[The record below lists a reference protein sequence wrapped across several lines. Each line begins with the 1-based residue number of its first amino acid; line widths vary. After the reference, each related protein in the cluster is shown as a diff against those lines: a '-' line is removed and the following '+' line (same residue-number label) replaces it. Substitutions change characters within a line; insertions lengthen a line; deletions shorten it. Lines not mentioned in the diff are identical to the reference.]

1 MSNKNPV
8 LSVGL
13 TVYNG
18 DRFLEAA
25 LNAILTQ
32 TFKDFELVICD
43 NASTDAT
50 EKICRDRAAKDSRIK
65 YYRNEKNLGLAEN
78 FNRVFSLCR
87 GKYFKWAAYDDLI
100 APNFLAKCVAILERD
115 PSVVLC
121 HSQTKIIDDR
131 SVVLQ
136 DYKIKLNT
144 SSAKPQERFDALL
157 NYHISV
163 QCFGV
168 VRVSALK
175 KTRLMGKYSY
185 ADEILL
191 LRLALLGR
199 FYEIS
204 EPLFFYRK
212 HPQQSLSL
220 FVPDPLIFANDNS
233 QELIELL
240 PDHHAYSLWFDPQ
253 KANKIYFPHWRI
265 MGECLRS
272 VWEARL
278 SWESKLACY
287 RSLLKHWRGAELLLL
302 KDLLVAI
309 EQSKKLSANWFIAI
323 GGYRKKYPQI
333 ARKLIAETIAIASAK
348 LKPKI

>member
-1 MSNKNPV
+1 MREKVMSKKNPL

-25 LNAILTQ
+25 LDAILTQ
-32 TFKDFELVICD
+32 TFEDFELVICD

-65 YYRNEKNLGLAEN
+65 YHRNEKNLGLAEN
-78 FNRVFSLCR
+78 FNRVFALCK

-100 APNFLAKCVAILERD
+100 APDFLAKCVEILERD

-121 HSQTKIIDDR
+121 HSQTKIINDR
-131 SVVLQ
+131 GDILQ
-136 DYKIKLNT
+136 DYKIKLDT
-144 SSAKPQERFDALL
+144 SSAKPQERFQALL

-185 ADEILL
+185 ADEIIL
-191 LRLALLGR
+191 LRLALIGR
-199 FYEIS
+199 FYEIP
-204 EPLFFYRK
+204 EFLFFYRQ

-220 FVPDPLIFANDNS
+220 FVPDPLIFANGNS

-240 PDHHAYSLWFDPQ
+240 PDHHAYTLWFDPQ
-253 KANKIYFPHWRI
+253 KADKIFFPHWRI
-265 MGECLRS
+265 MSECLRT

-278 SWESKLACY
+278 SLIEKIACY
-287 RSLLKHWRGAELLLL
+287 RSLLKNWRGAELLLV
-302 KDLLVAI
+302 KDLLVARGQL
-309 EQSKKLSANWFIAI
+309 EQLGAEWLTAI
-323 GGYRKKYPQI
+323 GGYIRTSK
-333 ARKLIAETIAIASAK
+333 S
-348 LKPKI
+348 

>member
-1 MSNKNPV
+1 VKKVMSQKNPL

-25 LNAILTQ
+25 LDAILTQ
-32 TFKDFELVICD
+32 NFKDFELVICD
-43 NASTDAT
+43 NASKDGT
-50 EKICRDRAAKDSRIK
+50 EKICRDRAALDSRIK
-65 YYRNEKNLGLAEN
+65 YHRNAKNLGLAEN
-78 FNRVFSLCR
+78 FNRVFALCR

-100 APNFLAKCVAILERD
+100 APDFLAKCVEILERD

-121 HSQTKIIDDR
+121 HSQTQIIDDR
-131 SVVLQ
+131 TEVLQ
-136 DYKIKLNT
+136 NYKIKLDT
-144 SSAKPQERFDALL
+144 SSPEPQERFQALL

-199 FYEIS
+199 FYEIP
-204 EPLFFYRK
+204 EYLFFYRK

-220 FVPDPLIFANDNS
+220 FVPEPLIFANSNS
-233 QELIELL
+233 QQPIELL
-240 PDHHAYSLWFDPQ
+240 PDHHAYSLWFDPK
-253 KANKIYFPHWRI
+253 KANKIFFPHWRI
-265 MGECLRS
+265 MGECLRT

-278 SWESKLACY
+278 NMSGKLACY
-287 RSLLKHWRGAELLLL
+287 LSLLKHWRGAELLLI
-302 KDLLVAI
+302 KDLLVAYKQI
-309 EQSKKLSANWFIAI
+309 KQLGANWFSAI
-323 GGYRKKYPQI
+323 KGRQKNIRNLQEN
-333 ARKLIAETIAIASAK
+333 LL
-348 LKPKI
+348 LKR